1 MNEFYFNEVCIERD
15 LNPHGIMDFEL
26 ATTRILKLF
35 IDGTK
40 QIDKSS
46 ISLNKRELPFP
57 SKIEWDIKN
66 DSVKRV
72 PLKIEMVD
80 ALGNILNSFWMT
92 ITPLSTTNA
101 RFNHISSKTEKINI
115 VCCREN
121 VIEKKAILTI
131 TARN

>member
-101 RFNHISSKTEKINI
+101 RFNHIPSKTEKINI
-115 VCCREN
+115 VCYREN
-121 VIEKKAILTI
+121 VIGKKAILTI